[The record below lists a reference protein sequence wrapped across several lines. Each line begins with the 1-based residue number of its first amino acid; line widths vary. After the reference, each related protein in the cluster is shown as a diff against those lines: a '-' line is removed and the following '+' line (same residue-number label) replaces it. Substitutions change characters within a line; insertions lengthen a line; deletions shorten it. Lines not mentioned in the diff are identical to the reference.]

1 MTDTAATSAASS
13 TPSALRLP
21 AVDKVLLSTDMLA
34 LRERHGLDACTQ
46 AVRETLAQMRAD
58 GQERLRSGEPD
69 AGAPGITEVVKAAG
83 LRLAKRFAPRL
94 RTVFNLTGTVLH
106 TNLGRALLPQEAV
119 DAVVAAMTAPP
130 TWSTTWKTVA
140 AATATT

>member
-21 AVDKVLLSTDMLA
+21 AVDKVLLSADMLA

-58 GQERLRSGEPD
+58 AQQRLRSGEPD
-69 AGAPGITEVVKAAG
+69 AGAPGITEVIQ
-83 LRLAKRFAPRL
+83 
-94 RTVFNLTGTVLH
+94 
-106 TNLGRALLPQEAV
+106 ALSLIHI
-119 DAVVAAMTAPP
+119 
-130 TWSTTWKTVA
+130 
-140 AATATT
+140 